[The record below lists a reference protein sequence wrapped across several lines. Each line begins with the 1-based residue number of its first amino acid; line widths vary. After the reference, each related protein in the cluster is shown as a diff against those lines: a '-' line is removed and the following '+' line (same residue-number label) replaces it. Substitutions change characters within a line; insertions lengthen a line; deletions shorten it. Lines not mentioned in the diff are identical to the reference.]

1 MKEVEMF
8 YLKPYM
14 SVVHST
20 KATVS
25 NDNIQ
30 RQSLNQTIQETHAMF
45 KKESNSNISFS
56 KFAEMKPKQ
65 VKQWISRNFEGFYVR
80 GVSTLHSN

>member
-1 MKEVEMF
+1 
-8 YLKPYM
+8 M

-30 RQSLNQTIQETHAMF
+30 RQSLNQTIKETHAMF
-45 KKESNSNISFS
+45 KKESNSNKSFS

-65 VKQWISRNFEGFYVR
+65 VKQWTSRNLGGVYVR